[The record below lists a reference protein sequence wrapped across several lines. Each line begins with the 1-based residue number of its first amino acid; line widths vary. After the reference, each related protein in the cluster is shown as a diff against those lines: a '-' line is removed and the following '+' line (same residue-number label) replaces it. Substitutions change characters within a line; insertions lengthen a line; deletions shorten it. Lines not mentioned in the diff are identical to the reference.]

1 MGIYYN
7 SETLID
13 SVKRRINIPTNQ
25 NTFTDSDILAFAD
38 EELALALVPSIMSLH
53 EDHLLYE
60 ALVPLQPG
68 QREYLIPYRAIG
80 NKLYDLMYKD
90 LNGNYLPMS
99 QTTWSDE
106 PNYNG
111 AYTTNLLYAYYVRN
125 NRIGLLPTF
134 NGINTGSLRFMY
146 YIRPSSL
153 VPSAQVAVI
162 SNINL
167 TTGIITFSSFPSNT
181 FSTST
186 LVDFYQFKSP
196 HTILNI
202 DVQPTSV
209 SVTNK
214 TMGFNVGSTTMTLS
228 PGTVA
233 DATDGGYLLL
243 SDTNNI
249 DKYFLWFDKTGF
261 TPVPSNID
269 TVGRT
274 GIHVSLVGLITADDV
289 VNAIQA
295 VLPSPQFT
303 SVVVGGTPLSLVVT
317 TGANGGVSLGSVPWG
332 NDTYNLSYVQNPSDI
347 PSFLAVGD
355 HVALAEECCIPQVP
369 SDLHVYLAQKTAER
383 ILESQGDAQGLA
395 LAQQKSKEME
405 FRAGTII
412 DNRVDESPPKLVN
425 RHGILRS
432 GLIQRLYRRRG

>member
-1 MGIYYN
+1 MALYYT

-38 EELALALVPSIMSLH
+38 EELMLGLVPAIMMLH

-60 ALVPLQPG
+60 QITPLKANT
-68 QREYLIPYRAIG
+68 REYEIPYRAVG
-80 NKLYDLMYKD
+80 NKLYDLMFKD
-90 LNGNYLPMS
+90 INGNYLPMS

-111 AYTTNLLYAYYVRN
+111 AYTTNLIYAYYVRN

-146 YIRPSSL
+146 YIKPSQL
-153 VPSAQVAVI
+153 VPSANVAVI
-162 SNINL
+162 NTIDRISGTLTFDNIP
-167 TTGIITFSSFPSNT
+167 TA

-186 LVDFYQFKSP
+186 LVDFYKFKSP

-202 DVQPTSV
+202 DVTPLAV
-209 SVTNK
+209 SQASKSMT
-214 TMGFNVGSTTMTLS
+214 FNSGSTTITLS
-228 PGTVA
+228 PGLAA
-233 DATDGGYLLL
+233 DAFDGGYILLN
-243 SDTNNI
+243 DTNNV
-249 DKYFLWFDKTGF
+249 DQYFLWFDKTGF
-261 TPVPSNID
+261 TPQPSSYD

-274 GIHVSLVGLITADDV
+274 PIHVSLVGLVTAFQV
-289 VNAIQA
+289 ATAIQA
-295 VLPSPQFT
+295 AIPMPQFT
-303 SVVVGGTPLSLVVT
+303 AVLDGTSVVLT
-317 TGANGGVSLGSVPWG
+317 TGAGGGSSIGSVPWG
-332 NDTYNLSYVQNPSDI
+332 NDTYNQMYVNNPSDI
-347 PSFLAVGD
+347 PEFLAPGD
-355 HVALAEECCIPQVP
+355 HVALAQQACIPQVP

>member
-38 EELALALVPSIMSLH
+38 EELALSLVPSIMSLH

-60 ALVPLQPG
+60 GLVPLTPNT
-68 QREYLIPYRAIG
+68 REYLIPYRAIG

-90 LNGNYLPMS
+90 LNGNFLPMS

-111 AYTTNLLYAYYVRN
+111 AYTTNLIYAYYVRN

-153 VPSAQVAVI
+153 VPSPQVAVI
-162 SNINL
+162 NSINL
-167 TTGIITFSSFPSNT
+167 TTGVLTFNNLPAT
-181 FSTST
+181 FSTNT

-202 DVQPTSV
+202 DVQPITV
-209 SVTNK
+209 SQATK
-214 TMGFNVGSTTMTLS
+214 TMVFNVGNTIMTLS
-228 PGTVA
+228 PGLVVNA
-233 DATDGGYLLL
+233 VDGGYLLL
-243 SDTNNI
+243 SDTNNSTQ
-249 DKYFLWFDKTGF
+249 YFMWFDKTGS
-261 TPVPSNID
+261 TPAPTGPD
-269 TVGRT
+269 TFGRT
-274 GIHVSLVGLITADDV
+274 GIHVSLVGLVSALDV
-289 VNAIQA
+289 STAIQGA
-295 VLPSPQFT
+295 LPSPQFSAVLDST
-303 SVVVGGTPLSLVVT
+303 SVVIT
-317 TGANGGVSLGSVPWG
+317 TGPGGGVSVGSVPWG
-332 NDTYNLSYVQNPSDI
+332 DSSFNFMSTSTPSDI
-347 PSFLAVGD
+347 PSFLSVGD
-355 HVALAEECCIPQVP
+355 HVALAEQCCIPQVP

>member
-7 SETLID
+7 SETLVE

-25 NTFTDSDILAFAD
+25 NTFTDADILAFAD
-38 EELALALVPSIMSLH
+38 EELALALVPAIMSLH

-60 ALVPLQPG
+60 DIVPLEPNT
-68 QREYLIPYRAIG
+68 REYLIPYRAIG
-80 NKLYDLMYKD
+80 NKLYDLQFKD
-90 LNGNYLPMS
+90 MNGNFLPMS

-111 AYTTNLLYAYYVRN
+111 SYTTNLIYAYYVRN

-134 NGINTGSLRFMY
+134 NGISTGSLRFMY
-146 YIRPSSL
+146 YIRPSGL
-153 VPSAQVAVI
+153 VPSVEVAVI
-162 SNINL
+162 NNINL
-167 TTGIITFSSFPSNT
+167 TTGTITFSNLPST
-181 FSTST
+181 FSTNT

-202 DVQPTSV
+202 DVLPISV
-209 SVTNK
+209 SQATKSMV
-214 TMGFNVGSTTMTLS
+214 FNVGNTIMTLS
-228 PGTVA
+228 PGLVV
-233 DATDGGYLLL
+233 DAVDGGYLLL
-243 SDTNNI
+243 SDTNN
-249 DKYFLWFDKTGF
+249 DDQYFLWFDKTGS
-261 TPVPSNID
+261 TPAPNGPD
-269 TVGRT
+269 TIGRT
-274 GIHVSLVGLITADDV
+274 GIQVSLVGLTTAFDIST
-289 VNAIQA
+289 AIQA
-295 VLPSPQFT
+295 ALPTPQFSAVLDST
-303 SVVVGGTPLSLVVT
+303 SVVIT
-317 TGANGGVSLGSVPWG
+317 TGPGGGVSVGSVPWG
-332 NDTYNLSYVQNPSDI
+332 DSTFNLSYVYTPSDI
-347 PSFLAVGD
+347 PEFLAVGD
-355 HVALAEECCIPQVP
+355 HVALAEQCCIPQVP

-425 RHGILRS
+425 RYGILRS

>member
-38 EELALALVPSIMSLH
+38 EELALSLVPNIMSLH

-60 ALVPLQPG
+60 DVVPLTPNT
-68 QREYLIPYRAIG
+68 REYLIPYRAIG
-80 NKLYDLMYKD
+80 NKLYDLQFKD
-90 LNGNYLPMS
+90 MNGNFLPMS

-111 AYTTNLLYAYYVRN
+111 AYTTNLIYAYYVRN

-134 NGINTGSLRFMY
+134 NGISTGSLRFMY

-153 VPSAQVAVI
+153 VPSPQVAVI
-162 SNINL
+162 NSIDR
-167 TTGIITFSSFPSNT
+167 TTGIITFDNLPST
-181 FSTST
+181 FSTNT

-202 DVQPTSV
+202 DVTPLTV
-209 SVTNK
+209 SQATK
-214 TMGFNVGSTTMTLS
+214 TMVFNTGNTIITLT
-228 PGTVA
+228 PGLVA
-233 DATDGGYLLL
+233 DAFDGGYILL
-243 SDTNNI
+243 SDTNNV
-249 DKYFLWFDKTGF
+249 DQYFMWFDKTGS
-261 TPVPSNID
+261 TPQPNNFD
-269 TVGRT
+269 TIGRT
-274 GIHVSLVGLITADDV
+274 PIYVSLVGLVTAAQV
-289 VNAIQA
+289 SAAIQA
-295 VLPSPQFT
+295 AIPTPQFAIST
-303 SVVVGGTPLSLVVT
+303 SGVSVILT
-317 TGANGGVSLGSVPWG
+317 TGAGGGASVGSVPWG
-332 NDTYNLSYVQNPSDI
+332 DDTYNLSYVTTPSDI
-347 PSFLAVGD
+347 PSFLADGD
-355 HVALAEECCIPQVP
+355 HVALAEQCCIPQIP
-369 SDLHVYLAQKTAER
+369 SDLHVLLAQKTAER
-383 ILESQGDAQGLA
+383 VLESQGDAQGLA